1 MLTRLLFLAAC
12 LLLPL
17 QSLACVNFEET
28 ENSYDRLASGE
39 EVFLSLGA
47 LLTFDWKGESVDSHS
62 LYIFSLLPPQAKE
75 NFKLPFETYQ
85 ATLGQKEWEEKLS
98 QLEGETEFSKR
109 NDYAATLIHL
119 GRLEEAVSVLLALE
133 KEEPGHYGVASNLGT
148 AYELMGQD
156 ALALEWIKKGID
168 RNPKSHDGSEWL
180 HVRILESK
188 IKMKEQPGWLK
199 THSVSG
205 IDFGPG
211 PLPQLP
217 SSNQALPTGNQGQ
230 PLSFV
235 EAYDGIGYQLKE
247 RLQFVKPSDPI
258 VADLLLDYAQG
269 AYFLE
274 GSRWSETLLL
284 ASELYGVERAD
295 FPERRAA
302 IEKWVDDH
310 PFQRSRENFIVV
322 LGWFLVSVFLSL
334 AWIKYN
340 RDLRKRNA
348 WSVLQRV
355 CWFLLSIIQLLAT
368 LFTILFFFISW
379 MSFVWRVDPA
389 LLAIASAFGF
399 FAHFYGMSIAR
410 GKMILFGMG
419 LWFFIV
425 AAFYLSVSAMATE
438 VLLLVLGLSCVVR
451 FFQACSRPVWFSKKP
466 PEQDP
471 VLPA

>member
-12 LLLPL
+12 LLLPF
-17 QSLACVNFEET
+17 QSHACVNFEET
-28 ENSYDRLASGE
+28 EASYDRLASGE
-39 EVFLSLGA
+39 KVFFSLGFLS
-47 LLTFDWKGESVDSHS
+47 TFDWKGGSVDSHS
-62 LYIFSLLPPQAKE
+62 HDIFYLLPAKAQE
-75 NFKLPFETYQ
+75 SFELPFQTSQ
-85 ATLGQKEWEEKLS
+85 ATFGPKEWEEKLS
-98 QLEGETEFSKR
+98 QLEGETEFPKR
-109 NDYAATLIHL
+109 NDYAATLIYL
-119 GRLEEAVSVLLALE
+119 GRSEEAVSVLLALE
-133 KEEPGHYGVASNLGT
+133 KEEPGHYSVASNLGT

-156 ALALEWIKKGID
+156 ALALEWIRKGIE
-168 RNPKSHDGSEWL
+168 RNPKSHSGSEWL

-205 IDFGPG
+205 MDFGPG
-211 PLPQLP
+211 PLPQAP
-217 SSNQALPTGNQGQ
+217 SSSQALPTGNQGQ

-235 EAYDGIGYQLKE
+235 EAYDGVGYQLKE

-295 FPERRAA
+295 FPERKAA
-302 IEKWVDDH
+302 IEKWVDDN
-310 PFQRSRENFIVV
+310 PFQRNRENFLVV
-322 LGWFLVSVFLSL
+322 LGWFLVSIVLSL
-334 AWIKYN
+334 AWMKYN

-355 CWFLLSIIQLLAT
+355 CWFLLSVLQLLAT
-368 LFTILFFFISW
+368 LFSILFLFITW
-379 MSFVWRVDPA
+379 MSFAWRVDPA

-410 GKMILFGMG
+410 GKMILFGVV
-419 LWFFIV
+419 LWLFI
-425 AAFYLSVSAMATE
+425 AAALYLSVSAMAFE